1 MPKKVGTW
9 QAVGALVAHYRKK
22 ARLSQEGLAE
32 QVNLHVDTVA
42 SIEQGRLALQPHRA
56 EQFDEVL
63 DTGGALAVLLEK
75 LPVRDR
81 IVQFAQ
87 GLVDHEQEAVSFLSY
102 ETLVVPGLLQT
113 PDYCRAVFDFRYPA
127 LGSET
132 ADQWVQARMDRQL
145 IWQREQPPVGHFVL
159 EESILRRPVGGPDVM
174 REQIG
179 QILEFT
185 RPVHMGLQI
194 MPMDRTPH
202 AALAG
207 PMVLLET
214 PEHERLVYLEV
225 QRASF
230 LIDDPEEVS
239 YYNHKYAMLRSQ
251 ALSCDESERLLRGL
265 LGDS

>member
-1 MPKKVGTW
+1 
-9 QAVGALVAHYRKK
+9 
-22 ARLSQEGLAE
+22 
-32 QVNLHVDTVA
+32 
-42 SIEQGRLALQPHRA
+42 
-56 EQFDEVL
+56 
-63 DTGGALAVLLEK
+63 
-75 LPVRDR
+75 
-81 IVQFAQ
+81 
-87 GLVDHEQEAVSFLSY
+87 
-102 ETLVVPGLLQT
+102 
-113 PDYCRAVFDFRYPA
+113 
-127 LGSET
+127 
-132 ADQWVQARMDRQL
+132 
-145 IWQREQPPVGHFVL
+145 VGHFVL